1 MRLRLTANRKYLY
14 YLNHFATPKKLLN
27 ILENRKEYKNGNTTL
42 KSYPYKITFDPGN
55 ICNLRCPG
63 CHTGIKHP
71 EMLRPAFM
79 KLDNY
84 KTMFDQV
91 KDHALSVALYNW
103 GEPFL
108 NKQIFDII
116 DYTRSQKVGTTIH
129 SNLNHFN
136 ETMADDIVKS
146 GLTHLYLSIDGAS
159 QDVYA
164 QYRVK
169 GHLEQVIHN
178 LKLLIAARKKA
189 NSKLPFI
196 TWKYLVFPFNKHEVE
211 KARSLAKEIGV
222 DNFEVFDAV
231 IKLTDIYDEAE
242 NYKQQPELFKTL
254 TNPCKSLWAS
264 IYLEPNGTVFPC
276 SLSFRENEGF
286 GNLVQSDFKSVW
298 NNTNYSA
305 ARGLFKNPSNTENIP
320 MPCKGCKY
328 FLKCSMS
335 YN

>member
-1 MRLRLTANRKYLY
+1 MRLRVTANRKYLY
-14 YLNHFATPKKLLN
+14 YLTHFATPKKLLN
-27 ILENRKEYKNGNTTL
+27 ILENRREYKNGKTIL
-42 KSYPYKITFDPGN
+42 KSYPYKLTFDPGN

-71 EMLRPAFM
+71 EMIRPAFM

-84 KTMFDQV
+84 KIMFDQV
-91 KDHALSVALYNW
+91 KDYALSVALYNW

-108 NKQIFDII
+108 NKEIFDII

-136 ETMADDIVKS
+136 EQMADDIVKS

-159 QDVYA
+159 QEVYA

-169 GHLEQVIHN
+169 GHLEQVVQN
-178 LKLLIAARKKA
+178 VKLLVAARKKA
-189 NSKLPFI
+189 GSKLPFI

-211 KARSLAKEIGV
+211 QARQMAQSIGV
-222 DNFEVFDAV
+222 DNFEVFNAV

-254 TNPCKSLWAS
+254 TKPCKSLWAS
-264 IYLEPNGTVFPC
+264 LYLEPNGTVFPC
-276 SLSFRENEGF
+276 SLSFRESESF
-286 GNLVQSDFKSVW
+286 GNAIESNFMGVW
-298 NNTNYSA
+298 NNAKYQA
-305 ARGLFKNPSNTENIP
+305 ARSLFSSQPDFENIP
-320 MPCKGCKY
+320 LPCKGCKY
-328 FLKCSMS
+328 FLKCTLM
-335 YN
+335 NN

>member
-1 MRLRLTANRKYLY
+1 MRLRVTANRKYLY
-14 YLNHFATPKKLLN
+14 YLNQFATPKKLLN
-27 ILENRKEYKNGNTTL
+27 ILENRREYKAGKSIL

-84 KTMFDQV
+84 KTMFNQV
-91 KDHALSVALYNW
+91 KDYALSVALYNW

-136 ETMADDIVKS
+136 ETMADEIVQS

-159 QDVYA
+159 QEVYS

-169 GHLEQVIHN
+169 GHLDQVVN
-178 LKLLIAARKKA
+178 NVKLLVEARKKA

-196 TWKYLVFPFNKHEVE
+196 TWKYLVFPFNQHEVT
-211 KARSLAKEIGV
+211 AAKELAMKIGV
-222 DNFEVFDAV
+222 DNFEVFNAV
-231 IKLTDIYDEAE
+231 IKLTDIYDEAD
-242 NYKQQPELFKTL
+242 NYRQHPELLKTL
-254 TNPCKSLWAS
+254 TKPCKSLWAS

-276 SLSFRENEGF
+276 SLSFRENESF
-286 GNLVQSDFKSVW
+286 GNTLDTDFKQVW
-298 NNTNYSA
+298 NNTKYTS
-305 ARGLFKNPSNTENIP
+305 ARGLFNVKPELDNIP
-320 MPCKGCKY
+320 NPCKGCKY
-328 FLKCSMS
+328 YLKCTQVL
-335 YN
+335 N